1 MQRKMNGLK
10 EKNVILLNLSAN
22 GDKNLVSYY
31 RFAAKGG
38 NWGFSAMNSMTP
50 GTELIIRRLK
60 EEGKEVDRIIA
71 MHTDEAAASLEQ
83 YRYEIMNYLNTDGA
97 GDSSYTYNGSA
108 KAEIEENA
116 RKNIP
121 DFIRQLIKETVL
133 GNEAQNTD
141 KKKKAIKA
149 IRTCIFFSLLLGIA
163 AGGLILLF
171 SNFITSKCLHNMVS
185 SRPLFYI
192 AIGLPFIAMSSC
204 ISSYFATIRK
214 AYKNA
219 ISQVFEFT
227 IKMFATIIL
236 LKINI
241 SNGVEAICISLI
253 LADVISEICS
263 FTLIFIL
270 YIIDIKLKKLEDIR
284 SFGQRINILKI
295 AFPVAVT
302 SYIRSGL
309 STLKQLI
316 IPTQL
321 EKSGISCSRALSQ
334 YGMING
340 MVLPVITFPTV
351 FTDSYSMLLIPE
363 FSTYVAQKNYKAINY
378 IANKIFKITCAFTMC
393 ICSIFFIFS
402 NDLGLAI
409 YNNIEIGYYFKIFTP
424 FIFFMYMDHIID
436 CILKGLNKQFG
447 VMCCNIL
454 DLSITTCFI
463 YFLLPVLGIKGY
475 VLSIFFSEVLNFSIS
490 LFQLF
495 KYSGIKP
502 NLIDWIVVPLFCSL
516 VGFFVVNIWRFNF
529 VGLVGNLIFNV
540 FLFVLVYGVTFFIIN
555 FSNLRYKN

>member
-1 MQRKMNGLK
+1 MRQKSKLFLINGT
-10 EKNVILLNLSAN
+10 ILTSTSLLM
-22 GDKNLVSYY
+22 K
-31 RFAAKGG
+31 FAALIFNIYISNQIGSEAVG
-38 NWGFSAMNSMTP
+38 VFSLVMAVYLFFITVATSGLN
-50 GTELIIRRLK
+50 
-60 EEGKEVDRIIA
+60 IA
-71 MHTDEAAASLEQ
+71 VTVIVSEKFA
-83 YRYEIMNYLNTDGA
+83 LN
-97 GDSSYTYNGSA
+97 
-108 KAEIEENA
+108 
-116 RKNIP
+116 KN
-121 DFIRQLIKETVL
+121 Q
-133 GNEAQNTD
+133 Q
-141 KKKKAIKA
+141 AIKA

-204 ISSYFATIRK
+204 ISSYFTTVRK

-241 SNGVEAICISLI
+241 SNGVEAVCISLI
-253 LADVISEICS
+253 LADVISEVCS

-351 FTDSYSMLLIPE
+351 LTDSYSMLLIPE

-529 VGLVGNLIFNV
+529 VGLVSNLIFNV
-540 FLFVLVYGVTFFIIN
+540 FLFVLVYGVAFFIIN
-555 FSNLRYKN
+555 FSNLRYKK

>member
-1 MQRKMNGLK
+1 MK
-10 EKNVILLNLSAN
+10 
-22 GDKNLVSYY
+22 
-31 RFAAKGG
+31 FAALIFNIYISNQIGSEAVG
-38 NWGFSAMNSMTP
+38 VFSLVMAVYLFFITVATSGLN
-50 GTELIIRRLK
+50 
-60 EEGKEVDRIIA
+60 IA
-71 MHTDEAAASLEQ
+71 VTVIVSEKFA
-83 YRYEIMNYLNTDGA
+83 LN
-97 GDSSYTYNGSA
+97 
-108 KAEIEENA
+108 
-116 RKNIP
+116 KNK
-121 DFIRQLIKETVL
+121 Q
-133 GNEAQNTD
+133 
-141 KKKKAIKA
+141 AIKA

-204 ISSYFATIRK
+204 ISSYFTTIRK

-409 YNNIEIGYYFKIFTP
+409 YNNIETGYFFKVFTP

-495 KYSGIKP
+495 MYSRIKP
-502 NLIDWIVVPLFCSL
+502 NLIDWIVVPLVCSL

-540 FLFVLVYGVTFFIIN
+540 FLFVLVYGITFFIIN
-555 FSNLRYKN
+555 FFNLRYKK

>member
-1 MQRKMNGLK
+1 MK
-10 EKNVILLNLSAN
+10 
-22 GDKNLVSYY
+22 
-31 RFAAKGG
+31 FAALIFNIYISNQIGSEAVG
-38 NWGFSAMNSMTP
+38 VFSLVMAVYLFFITVATSGLN
-50 GTELIIRRLK
+50 
-60 EEGKEVDRIIA
+60 IA
-71 MHTDEAAASLEQ
+71 VTVIVSEKFA
-83 YRYEIMNYLNTDGA
+83 LN
-97 GDSSYTYNGSA
+97 
-108 KAEIEENA
+108 
-116 RKNIP
+116 KN
-121 DFIRQLIKETVL
+121 Q
-133 GNEAQNTD
+133 Q
-141 KKKKAIKA
+141 AIKA

-363 FSTYVAQKNYKAINY
+363 FSTYLAQKNYKAINY

-402 NDLGLAI
+402 NDLGFAI

-495 KYSGIKP
+495 KYSRIKP

-555 FSNLRYKN
+555 FSNLRYKK

>member
-1 MQRKMNGLK
+1 MRQKSKLFLINGA
-10 EKNVILLNLSAN
+10 ILTSTSLLM
-22 GDKNLVSYY
+22 K
-31 RFAAKGG
+31 FAALIFNIYISNQIGSEAVG
-38 NWGFSAMNSMTP
+38 VFSLVMAVYLFFITVATSGLN
-50 GTELIIRRLK
+50 
-60 EEGKEVDRIIA
+60 IA
-71 MHTDEAAASLEQ
+71 VTVIVSEKFA
-83 YRYEIMNYLNTDGA
+83 LN
-97 GDSSYTYNGSA
+97 
-108 KAEIEENA
+108 
-116 RKNIP
+116 KN
-121 DFIRQLIKETVL
+121 Q
-133 GNEAQNTD
+133 Q
-141 KKKKAIKA
+141 AIKA

-204 ISSYFATIRK
+204 ISSYFTTIRK

-253 LADVISEICS
+253 LADVISEVCS

-270 YIIDIKLKKLEDIR
+270 YIIDIRLKKLEDVR
-284 SFGQRINILKI
+284 SFGQRFNILKI

-529 VGLVGNLIFNV
+529 VGLVSNLIFNV

-555 FSNLRYKN
+555 FSNLRYKK

>member
-1 MQRKMNGLK
+1 MK
-10 EKNVILLNLSAN
+10 
-22 GDKNLVSYY
+22 
-31 RFAAKGG
+31 FAALIFNIYISNQIGSEAVG
-38 NWGFSAMNSMTP
+38 VFSLVMAVYLFFITVATSGLN
-50 GTELIIRRLK
+50 
-60 EEGKEVDRIIA
+60 IA
-71 MHTDEAAASLEQ
+71 VTVIVSEKFA
-83 YRYEIMNYLNTDGA
+83 LN
-97 GDSSYTYNGSA
+97 
-108 KAEIEENA
+108 
-116 RKNIP
+116 KN
-121 DFIRQLIKETVL
+121 Q
-133 GNEAQNTD
+133 Q
-141 KKKKAIKA
+141 AIKA

-540 FLFVLVYGVTFFIIN
+540 FLFVLVYGVTFFIVN

>member
-1 MQRKMNGLK
+1 MK
-10 EKNVILLNLSAN
+10 
-22 GDKNLVSYY
+22 
-31 RFAAKGG
+31 FAALIFNIYISNQIGSEAVG
-38 NWGFSAMNSMTP
+38 VFSLVMAVYLFFITVATSGLN
-50 GTELIIRRLK
+50 
-60 EEGKEVDRIIA
+60 IA
-71 MHTDEAAASLEQ
+71 VTVIVSEKFA
-83 YRYEIMNYLNTDGA
+83 LN
-97 GDSSYTYNGSA
+97 
-108 KAEIEENA
+108 
-116 RKNIP
+116 KN
-121 DFIRQLIKETVL
+121 Q
-133 GNEAQNTD
+133 Q
-141 KKKKAIKA
+141 AIKA

-185 SRPLFYI
+185 SSPLFYI

-204 ISSYFATIRK
+204 ISSYFTTIRK

-241 SNGVEAICISLI
+241 SNGVEVICISLI

-529 VGLVGNLIFNV
+529 VGLVGNLIINV
-540 FLFVLVYGVTFFIIN
+540 FLFVLVYGVAFFIIN
-555 FSNLRYKN
+555 MLNKKK

>member
-1 MQRKMNGLK
+1 MK
-10 EKNVILLNLSAN
+10 
-22 GDKNLVSYY
+22 
-31 RFAAKGG
+31 FAALIFNIYISNQIGSEAVG
-38 NWGFSAMNSMTP
+38 VFSLVMAVYLFFITVATSGLN
-50 GTELIIRRLK
+50 
-60 EEGKEVDRIIA
+60 IA
-71 MHTDEAAASLEQ
+71 VTVIVSEKFA
-83 YRYEIMNYLNTDGA
+83 LN
-97 GDSSYTYNGSA
+97 
-108 KAEIEENA
+108 
-116 RKNIP
+116 KN
-121 DFIRQLIKETVL
+121 Q
-133 GNEAQNTD
+133 Q
-141 KKKKAIKA
+141 AIKA

-204 ISSYFATIRK
+204 INSYFTTIRK

-227 IKMFATIIL
+227 IKIFATIIL

-253 LADVISEICS
+253 WADVISEICS

-270 YIIDIKLKKLEDIR
+270 YIIDIKLKKLEYIR

-555 FSNLRYKN
+555 FSNLRYKK

>member
-1 MQRKMNGLK
+1 MRQKSKLFLINGT
-10 EKNVILLNLSAN
+10 ILTSTSLLM
-22 GDKNLVSYY
+22 K
-31 RFAAKGG
+31 FAALIFNIYISNQIGSEAVG
-38 NWGFSAMNSMTP
+38 VFSLVMAVYLFFITVATSGLN
-50 GTELIIRRLK
+50 
-60 EEGKEVDRIIA
+60 IA
-71 MHTDEAAASLEQ
+71 VTVIVSEKFA
-83 YRYEIMNYLNTDGA
+83 LN
-97 GDSSYTYNGSA
+97 
-108 KAEIEENA
+108 
-116 RKNIP
+116 KN
-121 DFIRQLIKETVL
+121 Q
-133 GNEAQNTD
+133 Q
-141 KKKKAIKA
+141 AIKA

-204 ISSYFATIRK
+204 ISSYFTTVRK

-253 LADVISEICS
+253 LADVISEVCS

-270 YIIDIKLKKLEDIR
+270 YIIDIRLKKLEDVR
-284 SFGQRINILKI
+284 SFGQRFNILKI

-351 FTDSYSMLLIPE
+351 LTDSYSMLLIPE

-475 VLSIFFSEVLNFSIS
+475 VLSIFFSEVLNFCIS

-495 KYSGIKP
+495 KYSRIKP

-540 FLFVLVYGVTFFIIN
+540 FLFVLVYGVAFFIIN
-555 FSNLRYKN
+555 FSNLRYKK

>member
-1 MQRKMNGLK
+1 MRQKSKLFLINGA
-10 EKNVILLNLSAN
+10 ILTSTSLLM
-22 GDKNLVSYY
+22 K
-31 RFAAKGG
+31 FAALIFNIYISNQIGSEAVG
-38 NWGFSAMNSMTP
+38 VFSLVMAVYLFFITVATSGLN
-50 GTELIIRRLK
+50 
-60 EEGKEVDRIIA
+60 IA
-71 MHTDEAAASLEQ
+71 VTVIVSEKFA
-83 YRYEIMNYLNTDGA
+83 LN
-97 GDSSYTYNGSA
+97 
-108 KAEIEENA
+108 
-116 RKNIP
+116 KNK
-121 DFIRQLIKETVL
+121 Q
-133 GNEAQNTD
+133 
-141 KKKKAIKA
+141 AIKA
-149 IRTCIFFSLLLGIA
+149 IRTCIFFSLLLGIT

-171 SNFITSKCLHNMVS
+171 SDSITSKCLHNMVS
-185 SRPLFYI
+185 SKPLFYI
-192 AIGLPFIAMSSC
+192 TIGLPFIAMSSC
-204 ISSYFATIRK
+204 ISSYFTTVRK

-219 ISQVFEFT
+219 ITQVFEFT
-227 IKMFATIIL
+227 IKMVATIML

-241 SNGVEAICISLI
+241 ANGVEAVCISLI
-253 LADVISEICS
+253 LADVISEVCS

-270 YIIDIKLKKLEDIR
+270 YIIDIRLKKLEDVR
-284 SFGQRINILKI
+284 SFGQRFNILKI

-351 FTDSYSMLLIPE
+351 LTDSYSMLLIPE

-378 IANKIFKITCAFTMC
+378 VANKIFKITCAFSMC
-393 ICSIFFIFS
+393 VCSIFFIFS

-409 YNNIEIGYYFKIFTP
+409 YNNIETGYFFKVFTP
-424 FIFFMYMDHIID
+424 FIFFMYMDHIIY

-463 YFLLPVLGIKGY
+463 YFLLPILGIKGY

-495 KYSGIKP
+495 KYSKIKP
-502 NLIDWIVVPLFCSL
+502 NLIDWIIVPSLCSL
-516 VGFFVVNIWRFNF
+516 IAYFTINIFNF
-529 VGLVGNLIFNV
+529 SLINLSINLVFNIL
-540 FLFVLVYGVTFFIIN
+540 LFILVYLITFFITNIL
-555 FSNLRYKN
+555 LRLSKNKNS

>member
-1 MQRKMNGLK
+1 MRQKSKLFLINGA
-10 EKNVILLNLSAN
+10 ILTSTSLLM
-22 GDKNLVSYY
+22 K
-31 RFAAKGG
+31 FAALIFNIYISNQIGSEAVG
-38 NWGFSAMNSMTP
+38 VFSLVMAVYLFFITVATSGLN
-50 GTELIIRRLK
+50 
-60 EEGKEVDRIIA
+60 IA
-71 MHTDEAAASLEQ
+71 VTVIVSEKFA
-83 YRYEIMNYLNTDGA
+83 LN
-97 GDSSYTYNGSA
+97 
-108 KAEIEENA
+108 
-116 RKNIP
+116 KN
-121 DFIRQLIKETVL
+121 Q
-133 GNEAQNTD
+133 Q
-141 KKKKAIKA
+141 AIKT

-219 ISQVFEFT
+219 ISQIFEFT

-340 MVLPVITFPTV
+340 MVLPVIAFPTV

-516 VGFFVVNIWRFNF
+516 VGFFVINIWRLNF

-540 FLFVLVYGVTFFIIN
+540 FLFVLVYGVTFFIV
-555 FSNLRYKN
+555 NLLNKKK

>member
-1 MQRKMNGLK
+1 MK
-10 EKNVILLNLSAN
+10 
-22 GDKNLVSYY
+22 
-31 RFAAKGG
+31 FAALIFNIYISNQIGSEAVG
-38 NWGFSAMNSMTP
+38 VFSLVMAVYLFFITVATSGLN
-50 GTELIIRRLK
+50 
-60 EEGKEVDRIIA
+60 IA
-71 MHTDEAAASLEQ
+71 VTVIVSEKFA
-83 YRYEIMNYLNTDGA
+83 LN
-97 GDSSYTYNGSA
+97 
-108 KAEIEENA
+108 
-116 RKNIP
+116 KN
-121 DFIRQLIKETVL
+121 Q
-133 GNEAQNTD
+133 Q
-141 KKKKAIKA
+141 AIKA

-409 YNNIEIGYYFKIFTP
+409 YNNIEIGYYFKIYTP

-540 FLFVLVYGVTFFIIN
+540 FLFVLVYGVTFFIVN
-555 FSNLRYKN
+555 FSNLRCKK

>member
-1 MQRKMNGLK
+1 MRQKSKLFLINGA
-10 EKNVILLNLSAN
+10 ILTSTSLLM
-22 GDKNLVSYY
+22 K
-31 RFAAKGG
+31 FAALIFNIYISNQIGSEAVG
-38 NWGFSAMNSMTP
+38 VFSLVMAVYLFFITVATSGLN
-50 GTELIIRRLK
+50 
-60 EEGKEVDRIIA
+60 IA
-71 MHTDEAAASLEQ
+71 VTVIVSEKFA
-83 YRYEIMNYLNTDGA
+83 LN
-97 GDSSYTYNGSA
+97 
-108 KAEIEENA
+108 
-116 RKNIP
+116 KN
-121 DFIRQLIKETVL
+121 Q
-133 GNEAQNTD
+133 Q
-141 KKKKAIKA
+141 AIKA

-334 YGMING
+334 YGMIIG

-378 IANKIFKITCAFTMC
+378 IANKIFKIACAFTMC

-540 FLFVLVYGVTFFIIN
+540 FLFVLVYGVAFFIIN
-555 FSNLRYKN
+555 MLNKKK

>member
-1 MQRKMNGLK
+1 
-10 EKNVILLNLSAN
+10 
-22 GDKNLVSYY
+22 
-31 RFAAKGG
+31 
-38 NWGFSAMNSMTP
+38 
-50 GTELIIRRLK
+50 
-60 EEGKEVDRIIA
+60 
-71 MHTDEAAASLEQ
+71 
-83 YRYEIMNYLNTDGA
+83 
-97 GDSSYTYNGSA
+97 
-108 KAEIEENA
+108 
-116 RKNIP
+116 
-121 DFIRQLIKETVL
+121 
-133 GNEAQNTD
+133 
-141 KKKKAIKA
+141 
-149 IRTCIFFSLLLGIA
+149 
-163 AGGLILLF
+163 
-171 SNFITSKCLHNMVS
+171 MVS
-185 SRPLFYI
+185 SGPLFYI

-363 FSTYVAQKNYKAINY
+363 FSTYLAQKNYKAINY

-495 KYSGIKP
+495 KYSRIKP

>member
-1 MQRKMNGLK
+1 MRQKSKLFLINGT
-10 EKNVILLNLSAN
+10 ILTSTSLLM
-22 GDKNLVSYY
+22 K
-31 RFAAKGG
+31 FAALIFNIYISNQIGSEAVG
-38 NWGFSAMNSMTP
+38 VFSLVMAVYLFFITVATSGLN
-50 GTELIIRRLK
+50 
-60 EEGKEVDRIIA
+60 IA
-71 MHTDEAAASLEQ
+71 VTVIVSEKFA
-83 YRYEIMNYLNTDGA
+83 LN
-97 GDSSYTYNGSA
+97 
-108 KAEIEENA
+108 
-116 RKNIP
+116 KN
-121 DFIRQLIKETVL
+121 Q
-133 GNEAQNTD
+133 Q
-141 KKKKAIKA
+141 AIKA

-204 ISSYFATIRK
+204 ISSYFTTVRK

-253 LADVISEICS
+253 LADVISEVCS

-270 YIIDIKLKKLEDIR
+270 YIIDIRLKKLEDVR
-284 SFGQRINILKI
+284 SFGQRFNILKI

-351 FTDSYSMLLIPE
+351 LTDSYSMLLIPE

-540 FLFVLVYGVTFFIIN
+540 FIFVLVYGVTFFIIN
-555 FSNLRYKN
+555 FSNLRYKK

>member
-1 MQRKMNGLK
+1 MRQKSKLFLINGA
-10 EKNVILLNLSAN
+10 ILTSTSLLM
-22 GDKNLVSYY
+22 K
-31 RFAAKGG
+31 FAALIFNIYISNQIGSEAVG
-38 NWGFSAMNSMTP
+38 VFSLVMAVYLFFITVATSGLN
-50 GTELIIRRLK
+50 
-60 EEGKEVDRIIA
+60 IA
-71 MHTDEAAASLEQ
+71 VTVIVSEKFA
-83 YRYEIMNYLNTDGA
+83 LN
-97 GDSSYTYNGSA
+97 
-108 KAEIEENA
+108 
-116 RKNIP
+116 KN
-121 DFIRQLIKETVL
+121 Q
-133 GNEAQNTD
+133 Q
-141 KKKKAIKA
+141 AIKA

-204 ISSYFATIRK
+204 ISSYFTTIRK

-284 SFGQRINILKI
+284 SFGQKINILKI

-475 VLSIFFSEVLNFSIS
+475 VLSIFFSEILNFSIS

-495 KYSGIKP
+495 MYSRIKP

-555 FSNLRYKN
+555 LLNKKK

>member
-1 MQRKMNGLK
+1 MK
-10 EKNVILLNLSAN
+10 
-22 GDKNLVSYY
+22 
-31 RFAAKGG
+31 FAALIFNIYISNQIGSEAVG
-38 NWGFSAMNSMTP
+38 VFSLVMAVYLFFITVATSGLN
-50 GTELIIRRLK
+50 
-60 EEGKEVDRIIA
+60 IA
-71 MHTDEAAASLEQ
+71 VTVIVSEKFA
-83 YRYEIMNYLNTDGA
+83 LN
-97 GDSSYTYNGSA
+97 
-108 KAEIEENA
+108 
-116 RKNIP
+116 KN
-121 DFIRQLIKETVL
+121 Q
-133 GNEAQNTD
+133 Q
-141 KKKKAIKA
+141 AIKA

-204 ISSYFATIRK
+204 ISSYFTTVRK

-253 LADVISEICS
+253 LADVISEVCS

-270 YIIDIKLKKLEDIR
+270 YIIDIRLKKLEDVR
-284 SFGQRINILKI
+284 SFGQRFNILKI

-351 FTDSYSMLLIPE
+351 LTDSYSMLLIPE

-475 VLSIFFSEVLNFSIS
+475 VLSIFFSEVLNFCIS

-495 KYSGIKP
+495 KYSRIKP

-540 FLFVLVYGVTFFIIN
+540 FLFVLVYGVAFFIIN
-555 FSNLRYKN
+555 FSNLRYKK

>member
-1 MQRKMNGLK
+1 MRQKSKLFLINGT
-10 EKNVILLNLSAN
+10 ILTSTSLLM
-22 GDKNLVSYY
+22 K
-31 RFAAKGG
+31 FAALIFNIYISNQIGSEAVG
-38 NWGFSAMNSMTP
+38 VFSLVMAVYLFFITVATSGLN
-50 GTELIIRRLK
+50 
-60 EEGKEVDRIIA
+60 IA
-71 MHTDEAAASLEQ
+71 VTVIVSEKFA
-83 YRYEIMNYLNTDGA
+83 LN
-97 GDSSYTYNGSA
+97 
-108 KAEIEENA
+108 
-116 RKNIP
+116 KN
-121 DFIRQLIKETVL
+121 Q
-133 GNEAQNTD
+133 Q
-141 KKKKAIKA
+141 AIKA

-409 YNNIEIGYYFKIFTP
+409 YNNIEIGNYFKIFTP

-495 KYSGIKP
+495 KYSRIKP

-540 FLFVLVYGVTFFIIN
+540 FLFVSVYGVTFFIIN
-555 FSNLRYKN
+555 MLNKKK

>member
-1 MQRKMNGLK
+1 MRQKSKLFLINGA
-10 EKNVILLNLSAN
+10 ILTSTSLLM
-22 GDKNLVSYY
+22 K
-31 RFAAKGG
+31 FAALIFNIYISNQIGSEAVG
-38 NWGFSAMNSMTP
+38 VFSLVMAVYLFFITVATSGLN
-50 GTELIIRRLK
+50 
-60 EEGKEVDRIIA
+60 IA
-71 MHTDEAAASLEQ
+71 VTVIVSEKFA
-83 YRYEIMNYLNTDGA
+83 LN
-97 GDSSYTYNGSA
+97 
-108 KAEIEENA
+108 
-116 RKNIP
+116 KN
-121 DFIRQLIKETVL
+121 Q
-133 GNEAQNTD
+133 Q
-141 KKKKAIKA
+141 AIKA

-185 SRPLFYI
+185 SGPLFYI

-363 FSTYVAQKNYKAINY
+363 FSTYLAQKNYKAINY
-378 IANKIFKITCAFTMC
+378 IANKIFKITFAFTMF

-402 NDLGLAI
+402 NDLCLAI

-555 FSNLRYKN
+555 FSNLRYKK

>member
-1 MQRKMNGLK
+1 MRQKSKLFLINGAILTSTSLLMK
-10 EKNVILLNLSAN
+10 FATLIFNIYISNQIGSEAVGVFSLVMAVYLFFITVATSGLNIAVTVIVSEKFALN
-22 GDKNLVSYY
+22 KN
-31 RFAAKGG
+31 
-38 NWGFSAMNSMTP
+38 
-50 GTELIIRRLK
+50 
-60 EEGKEVDRIIA
+60 
-71 MHTDEAAASLEQ
+71 Q
-83 YRYEIMNYLNTDGA
+83 
-97 GDSSYTYNGSA
+97 
-108 KAEIEENA
+108 
-116 RKNIP
+116 
-121 DFIRQLIKETVL
+121 Q
-133 GNEAQNTD
+133 
-141 KKKKAIKA
+141 AIKA

-163 AGGLILLF
+163 AGELILLF

-227 IKMFATIIL
+227 IKMFATIIS

-340 MVLPVITFPTV
+340 MVLPVIAFPTV

-495 KYSGIKP
+495 KYSRIKP

-529 VGLVGNLIFNV
+529 VGLVSNLIFNV

>member
-1 MQRKMNGLK
+1 MK
-10 EKNVILLNLSAN
+10 
-22 GDKNLVSYY
+22 
-31 RFAAKGG
+31 FAALIFNIYISNQIGSEAVG
-38 NWGFSAMNSMTP
+38 VFSLVMAVYLFFITVATSGLN
-50 GTELIIRRLK
+50 
-60 EEGKEVDRIIA
+60 IA
-71 MHTDEAAASLEQ
+71 VTVIVSEKFA
-83 YRYEIMNYLNTDGA
+83 LN
-97 GDSSYTYNGSA
+97 
-108 KAEIEENA
+108 
-116 RKNIP
+116 KN
-121 DFIRQLIKETVL
+121 Q
-133 GNEAQNTD
+133 Q
-141 KKKKAIKA
+141 AIKA
-149 IRTCIFFSLLLGIA
+149 IRTCIFFSLMLGIA

-227 IKMFATIIL
+227 IKMFTTIIL

-495 KYSGIKP
+495 KYSRIKP

-555 FSNLRYKN
+555 FSNLRYKK

>member
-1 MQRKMNGLK
+1 MK
-10 EKNVILLNLSAN
+10 
-22 GDKNLVSYY
+22 
-31 RFAAKGG
+31 FAALIFNIYISNQIGSEAVG
-38 NWGFSAMNSMTP
+38 VFSLVMAVYLFFITVATSGLN
-50 GTELIIRRLK
+50 
-60 EEGKEVDRIIA
+60 IA
-71 MHTDEAAASLEQ
+71 VTVIVSEKFA
-83 YRYEIMNYLNTDGA
+83 LN
-97 GDSSYTYNGSA
+97 
-108 KAEIEENA
+108 
-116 RKNIP
+116 KNK
-121 DFIRQLIKETVL
+121 Q
-133 GNEAQNTD
+133 
-141 KKKKAIKA
+141 AIKA

-192 AIGLPFIAMSSC
+192 TIGLPFIAMSSC
-204 ISSYFATIRK
+204 ISSYFTTIRK

-270 YIIDIKLKKLEDIR
+270 YIIDIKLKILADIR

-495 KYSGIKP
+495 MYSRIKP

-555 FSNLRYKN
+555 FSNLRYKK

>member
-1 MQRKMNGLK
+1 MKFATLIFNIYISNQIGSEAVGVFSLVMAVYLFFITVATSGLNIAVTVIVS
-10 EKNVILLNLSAN
+10 EKFALN
-22 GDKNLVSYY
+22 KN
-31 RFAAKGG
+31 
-38 NWGFSAMNSMTP
+38 
-50 GTELIIRRLK
+50 
-60 EEGKEVDRIIA
+60 
-71 MHTDEAAASLEQ
+71 Q
-83 YRYEIMNYLNTDGA
+83 
-97 GDSSYTYNGSA
+97 
-108 KAEIEENA
+108 
-116 RKNIP
+116 
-121 DFIRQLIKETVL
+121 Q
-133 GNEAQNTD
+133 
-141 KKKKAIKA
+141 AIKA

-334 YGMING
+334 DGMING

>member
-1 MQRKMNGLK
+1 MRQKSKLFLINGT
-10 EKNVILLNLSAN
+10 ILTSTSLLM
-22 GDKNLVSYY
+22 K
-31 RFAAKGG
+31 FAALIFNIYISNQIGSEAVG
-38 NWGFSAMNSMTP
+38 VFSLVMAVYLFFITVATSGLN
-50 GTELIIRRLK
+50 
-60 EEGKEVDRIIA
+60 IA
-71 MHTDEAAASLEQ
+71 VTVIVSEKFA
-83 YRYEIMNYLNTDGA
+83 LN
-97 GDSSYTYNGSA
+97 
-108 KAEIEENA
+108 
-116 RKNIP
+116 KN
-121 DFIRQLIKETVL
+121 Q
-133 GNEAQNTD
+133 Q
-141 KKKKAIKA
+141 AIKA

-204 ISSYFATIRK
+204 ISSYFTTIRK

-241 SNGVEAICISLI
+241 SNGVEVICISLI

-495 KYSGIKP
+495 KYSRIKP

-516 VGFFVVNIWRFNF
+516 VGFFAVNIWRFNF

-540 FLFVLVYGVTFFIIN
+540 FLFVLVYGVAFFIIN
-555 FSNLRYKN
+555 FSNLRYKK

>member
-1 MQRKMNGLK
+1 MRQKSKLFLINGA
-10 EKNVILLNLSAN
+10 ILTSTSLLM
-22 GDKNLVSYY
+22 K
-31 RFAAKGG
+31 FAALIFNIYISNQIGSEAVG
-38 NWGFSAMNSMTP
+38 VFSLVMAVYLFFITVATSGLN
-50 GTELIIRRLK
+50 
-60 EEGKEVDRIIA
+60 IA
-71 MHTDEAAASLEQ
+71 VTVIVSEKFA
-83 YRYEIMNYLNTDGA
+83 LN
-97 GDSSYTYNGSA
+97 
-108 KAEIEENA
+108 
-116 RKNIP
+116 KNK
-121 DFIRQLIKETVL
+121 Q
-133 GNEAQNTD
+133 
-141 KKKKAIKA
+141 AIKA

-204 ISSYFATIRK
+204 ISSYFTTIRK

-270 YIIDIKLKKLEDIR
+270 YIIDIRLKKLEDVR
-284 SFGQRINILKI
+284 SFGQRFNILKI

-363 FSTYVAQKNYKAINY
+363 FSTYVAQRNYKAINY

-495 KYSGIKP
+495 KYSRIKP

-540 FLFVLVYGVTFFIIN
+540 FLFVLIYGVTFFIIN
-555 FSNLRYKN
+555 FSNLRYKK

>member
-1 MQRKMNGLK
+1 MK
-10 EKNVILLNLSAN
+10 
-22 GDKNLVSYY
+22 
-31 RFAAKGG
+31 FAALIFNIYISNQIGSEAVG
-38 NWGFSAMNSMTP
+38 VFSLVMAVYLFFITVATSGLN
-50 GTELIIRRLK
+50 
-60 EEGKEVDRIIA
+60 IA
-71 MHTDEAAASLEQ
+71 VTVIVSEKFA
-83 YRYEIMNYLNTDGA
+83 LN
-97 GDSSYTYNGSA
+97 
-108 KAEIEENA
+108 
-116 RKNIP
+116 KN
-121 DFIRQLIKETVL
+121 Q
-133 GNEAQNTD
+133 Q
-141 KKKKAIKA
+141 AIKA
-149 IRTCIFFSLLLGIA
+149 IRTCIFFSLLLGIV

-204 ISSYFATIRK
+204 ISSYFTTIRK

-253 LADVISEICS
+253 WADVISEICS

-495 KYSGIKP
+495 KYSRIKP

-555 FSNLRYKN
+555 LLNKKK

>member
-1 MQRKMNGLK
+1 MRQKSKLFLINGA
-10 EKNVILLNLSAN
+10 ILTSTSLLM
-22 GDKNLVSYY
+22 K
-31 RFAAKGG
+31 FAALIFNIYISNQIGSEAVG
-38 NWGFSAMNSMTP
+38 VFSLVMAVYLFFITVATSGLN
-50 GTELIIRRLK
+50 
-60 EEGKEVDRIIA
+60 IA
-71 MHTDEAAASLEQ
+71 VTVIVSEKFA
-83 YRYEIMNYLNTDGA
+83 LN
-97 GDSSYTYNGSA
+97 
-108 KAEIEENA
+108 
-116 RKNIP
+116 KN
-121 DFIRQLIKETVL
+121 Q
-133 GNEAQNTD
+133 Q
-141 KKKKAIKA
+141 AIKA

-340 MVLPVITFPTV
+340 MVLPVIAFPTV

-555 FSNLRYKN
+555 FSNLRYKK

>member
-1 MQRKMNGLK
+1 MRQKSKLFLINGT
-10 EKNVILLNLSAN
+10 ILTSTSLLM
-22 GDKNLVSYY
+22 K
-31 RFAAKGG
+31 FAALIFNIYISNQIGSEAVG
-38 NWGFSAMNSMTP
+38 VFSLVMAVYLFFITVATSGLN
-50 GTELIIRRLK
+50 
-60 EEGKEVDRIIA
+60 IA
-71 MHTDEAAASLEQ
+71 VTVIVSEKFA
-83 YRYEIMNYLNTDGA
+83 LN
-97 GDSSYTYNGSA
+97 
-108 KAEIEENA
+108 
-116 RKNIP
+116 KNK
-121 DFIRQLIKETVL
+121 Q
-133 GNEAQNTD
+133 
-141 KKKKAIKA
+141 AIKA

-204 ISSYFATIRK
+204 ISSYFTTVRK

-253 LADVISEICS
+253 LADVISEVCS

-270 YIIDIKLKKLEDIR
+270 YIIDIRLKKLEDVR
-284 SFGQRINILKI
+284 SFGQRFNILKI

-351 FTDSYSMLLIPE
+351 LTDSYSMLLIPE

-454 DLSITTCFI
+454 DLSITTCFV

-475 VLSIFFSEVLNFSIS
+475 VLSIFFSEVLNFCIS

-495 KYSGIKP
+495 KYSRIKP
-502 NLIDWIVVPLFCSL
+502 NLIDWIVVPLFCSF

-540 FLFVLVYGVTFFIIN
+540 FLFVLVYGVAFFIIN
-555 FSNLRYKN
+555 MLNKKK

>member
-1 MQRKMNGLK
+1 MRQKSKLFLINGA
-10 EKNVILLNLSAN
+10 ILTSTSLLM
-22 GDKNLVSYY
+22 K
-31 RFAAKGG
+31 FAALIFNIYISNQIGSEAVG
-38 NWGFSAMNSMTP
+38 VFSLVMAVYLFFITVATSGLN
-50 GTELIIRRLK
+50 
-60 EEGKEVDRIIA
+60 IA
-71 MHTDEAAASLEQ
+71 VTVIVSEKFA
-83 YRYEIMNYLNTDGA
+83 LN
-97 GDSSYTYNGSA
+97 
-108 KAEIEENA
+108 
-116 RKNIP
+116 KN
-121 DFIRQLIKETVL
+121 Q
-133 GNEAQNTD
+133 Q
-141 KKKKAIKA
+141 AIKA

-204 ISSYFATIRK
+204 ISSYFTTIRK

-340 MVLPVITFPTV
+340 MVLPVIAFPTV

-555 FSNLRYKN
+555 FSNLRYKK

>member
-1 MQRKMNGLK
+1 MRQKSKLFLINGA
-10 EKNVILLNLSAN
+10 ILTSTSLLM
-22 GDKNLVSYY
+22 K
-31 RFAAKGG
+31 FAALIFNIYISNQIGSEAVG
-38 NWGFSAMNSMTP
+38 VFSLVMAVYLFFITVATSGLN
-50 GTELIIRRLK
+50 
-60 EEGKEVDRIIA
+60 IA
-71 MHTDEAAASLEQ
+71 VTVIVSEKFA
-83 YRYEIMNYLNTDGA
+83 LN
-97 GDSSYTYNGSA
+97 
-108 KAEIEENA
+108 
-116 RKNIP
+116 KN
-121 DFIRQLIKETVL
+121 Q
-133 GNEAQNTD
+133 Q
-141 KKKKAIKA
+141 AIKA

-171 SNFITSKCLHNMVS
+171 SDFITSKCLHNMVS

-363 FSTYVAQKNYKAINY
+363 FSTYLAQKNYKAINY

-495 KYSGIKP
+495 KYSRIKP

-540 FLFVLVYGVTFFIIN
+540 FLFVLVYGVTFFIV
-555 FSNLRYKN
+555 NLLNKKK

>member
-1 MQRKMNGLK
+1 MRQKSKLFLINGA
-10 EKNVILLNLSAN
+10 ILTSTSLLM
-22 GDKNLVSYY
+22 K
-31 RFAAKGG
+31 FAALIFNIYISNQIGSEAVG
-38 NWGFSAMNSMTP
+38 VFSLVMAVYLFFITVATSGLN
-50 GTELIIRRLK
+50 
-60 EEGKEVDRIIA
+60 IA
-71 MHTDEAAASLEQ
+71 VTVIVSEKFA
-83 YRYEIMNYLNTDGA
+83 LN
-97 GDSSYTYNGSA
+97 
-108 KAEIEENA
+108 
-116 RKNIP
+116 KN
-121 DFIRQLIKETVL
+121 Q
-133 GNEAQNTD
+133 Q
-141 KKKKAIKA
+141 AIKA

-185 SRPLFYI
+185 SSPLFYI

-204 ISSYFATIRK
+204 ISSYFTTIRK

-241 SNGVEAICISLI
+241 SNGVEVICISLI

-529 VGLVGNLIFNV
+529 VGLVGNLIINV
-540 FLFVLVYGVTFFIIN
+540 FLFVLVYGVAFFIIN
-555 FSNLRYKN
+555 MLNKKK

>member
-1 MQRKMNGLK
+1 MRQKSKLFLINGA
-10 EKNVILLNLSAN
+10 ILTSTSLLM
-22 GDKNLVSYY
+22 K
-31 RFAAKGG
+31 FAALIFNIYISNQIGSEAVG
-38 NWGFSAMNSMTP
+38 VFSLVMAVYLFFITVATSGLN
-50 GTELIIRRLK
+50 
-60 EEGKEVDRIIA
+60 IA
-71 MHTDEAAASLEQ
+71 VTVIVSEKFA
-83 YRYEIMNYLNTDGA
+83 LN
-97 GDSSYTYNGSA
+97 
-108 KAEIEENA
+108 
-116 RKNIP
+116 KNK
-121 DFIRQLIKETVL
+121 Q
-133 GNEAQNTD
+133 
-141 KKKKAIKA
+141 AIKA

-204 ISSYFATIRK
+204 ISSYFTTIRK

-495 KYSGIKP
+495 MYSRIKP

-516 VGFFVVNIWRFNF
+516 IGFFVVNIWRFNF

-555 FSNLRYKN
+555 FSNLRYKK

>member
-1 MQRKMNGLK
+1 MK
-10 EKNVILLNLSAN
+10 
-22 GDKNLVSYY
+22 
-31 RFAAKGG
+31 FAALIFNIYISNQIGSEAVG
-38 NWGFSAMNSMTP
+38 VFSLVMAVYLFFITVATSGLN
-50 GTELIIRRLK
+50 
-60 EEGKEVDRIIA
+60 IA
-71 MHTDEAAASLEQ
+71 VTVIVSEKFA
-83 YRYEIMNYLNTDGA
+83 LN
-97 GDSSYTYNGSA
+97 
-108 KAEIEENA
+108 
-116 RKNIP
+116 KN
-121 DFIRQLIKETVL
+121 Q
-133 GNEAQNTD
+133 Q
-141 KKKKAIKA
+141 AIKA

-204 ISSYFATIRK
+204 INSYFTTVRK

-516 VGFFVVNIWRFNF
+516 VGFFAVNIWRFNF

-540 FLFVLVYGVTFFIIN
+540 FLFVLVYGVAFFIIN
-555 FSNLRYKN
+555 FSNLRYKK